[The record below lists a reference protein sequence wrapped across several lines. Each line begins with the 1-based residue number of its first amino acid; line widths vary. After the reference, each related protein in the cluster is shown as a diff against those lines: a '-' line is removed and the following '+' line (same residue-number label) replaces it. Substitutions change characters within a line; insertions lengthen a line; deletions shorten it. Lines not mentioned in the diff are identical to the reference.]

1 MDKEKFL
8 KELKYQLRYLN
19 KETIDEE
26 LKNYENLPD
35 YNLKPED
42 EANKIYQKR
51 GLNVKVTKKTS
62 LFDAISKIIDAIK
75 SKNKKI
81 ITDLVLFFVYI
92 FILIILI
99 KIPFI
104 YIRDTISSIFSVLV
118 NNDILYTIWSLAF
131 ELLYAITAILI
142 FIHLIKNKAKD
153 RSEERRVGK

>member
-19 KETIDEE
+19 KETIEEE
-26 LKNYENLPD
+26 LKNYENLSD
-35 YNLKPED
+35 YNLKPEE

-62 LFDAISKIIDAIK
+62 LFDAVSIIIDAIK
-75 SKNKKI
+75 CKDKKI
-81 ITDLVLFFVYI
+81 ITDLILFFVYI

-118 NNDILYTIWSLAF
+118 SNDILYTIWSLTF

-142 FIHLIKNKAKD
+142 FIRLIKNKAKD
-153 RSEERRVGK
+153 YENAGI

>member
-118 NNDILYTIWSLAF
+118 NNDILYTI
-131 ELLYAITAILI
+131 
-142 FIHLIKNKAKD
+142 
-153 RSEERRVGK
+153 

>member
-1 MDKEKFL
+1 MNKEQFL

-153 RSEERRVGK
+153 YENAGI

>member
-81 ITDLVLFFVYI
+81 ITDLVLFFAYI

-153 RSEERRVGK
+153 YENAGI

>member
-19 KETIDEE
+19 KETIEE
-26 LKNYENLPD
+26 EIKNYENLSD
-35 YNLKPED
+35 YNIKPEE
-42 EANKIYQKR
+42 EANKIYLKR

-62 LFDAISKIIDAIK
+62 LFDAVSIIIDAIK
-75 SKNKKI
+75 CKDKKI
-81 ITDLVLFFVYI
+81 ITDLILFFVYI

-118 NNDILYTIWSLAF
+118 SNDILYTIWSLTF

-142 FIHLIKNKAKD
+142 FIRLIKNKAKD
-153 RSEERRVGK
+153 YENAGI

>member
-75 SKNKKI
+75 SKNKEI

-153 RSEERRVGK
+153 YENAGI

>member
-8 KELKYQLRYLN
+8 KDLKYQLRYLN

-153 RSEERRVGK
+153 YENAGI

>member
-104 YIRDTISSIFSVLV
+104 YIRDTISSIYSVLV
-118 NNDILYTIWSLAF
+118 NSDILYTIWSLAF

-142 FIHLIKNKAKD
+142 FIRLIKNKAKD
-153 RSEERRVGK
+153 YENAGI